1 MVQNSTA
8 NQKRL
13 KHQAEKKNDCI
24 SSEKKSEKKTL
35 EETAKSNLYSSLT
48 LFMHGE
54 GVPVIFSSTSILPDI
69 VIIFYCFSLGG

>member
-24 SSEKKSEKKTL
+24 SSEKKSEKKAL

-54 GVPVIFSSTSILPDI
+54 GGSRHFF
-69 VIIFYCFSLGG
+69 FYFNPARHSYHFLLF